1 MPGTYWFQADAIQH
15 KYQMQKAALLQH
27 TEQLLQVEQRLA
39 GQQLRKLLFWHCLTN
54 WGNIRHF
61 ERINMH
67 KFFDKYA
74 EYLKISLERE
84 AQKILELTFSYKV
97 LLSKF

>member
-1 MPGTYWFQADAIQH
+1 
-15 KYQMQKAALLQH
+15 
-27 TEQLLQVEQRLA
+27 
-39 GQQLRKLLFWHCLTN
+39 
-54 WGNIRHF
+54 
-61 ERINMH
+61 MH